1 MPGFDRIVFSLAIA
15 LSIAASQAVRAEPG
29 ELRDRGDHDRAR
41 LSFQQGQLRSL
52 SQLLEE
58 LGPQFGGQ
66 IIEVELMRNG
76 GAYHY
81 QFRVLAPNGQVSM
94 YSVDA
99 ATGKLIPG
107 K

>member
-1 MPGFDRIVFSLAIA
+1 MPGFDRIAIFLAIA
-15 LSIAASQAVRAEPG
+15 LSIAASQAVRAEAG
-29 ELRDRGDHDRAR
+29 ELRGPADHDRAG
-41 LSFQQGQLRSL
+41 LSFEQGLLRSL
-52 SQLLEE
+52 SQLIGE

-76 GAYHY
+76 ETYYY
-81 QFRVLAPNGQVSM
+81 QFLVLAPDGQISV

-99 ATGKLIPG
+99 ATGKIIQG

>member
-1 MPGFDRIVFSLAIA
+1 LVRPDRIAIFLAIA
-15 LSIAASQAVRAEPG
+15 LSIAAAQAVRADSG

-41 LSFQQGQLRSL
+41 LFFQQGQLRSL

-58 LGPQFGGQ
+58 LGPQLGGQ

-76 GAYHY
+76 GKYLY
-81 QFRVLAPNGQVSM
+81 QFRVLAPNGQVSV

-99 ATGKLIPG
+99 ATGKVMQG
-107 K
+107 N